1 MSVNLITVQKREK
14 ELDAPGVSIRF
25 DEEGVTTVRGQPVG
39 RTRVRRNLFDDNPVR
54 RQPCSTTGLF
64 VDSPLRRV
72 VFSSPV
78 LLDNHSTHA
87 SEAPH
92 TYSLQEL

>member
-54 RQPCSTTGLF
+54 RQPFSPTTLF
-64 VDSPLRRV
+64 DDWSFRRL
-72 VFSSPV
+72 P
-78 LLDNHSTHA
+78 
-87 SEAPH
+87 P
-92 TYSLQEL
+92 